1 MTQTHATYLTQLGI
15 TAMATIGGMTLAAL
29 LYKFL
34 KWLDDGRKQFAQGW
48 NDVKPGIED
57 RYAGQHAKVPPV
69 ITVAEEVF
77 SVRCPICRSPEGVTC
92 NPELAPDMAYIWLGF
107 EQLTH
112 ALRIVKAVNLEAAD
126 RNDVLTL
133 LPHDEVGDQ
142 LREQLAYHPAHSA

>member
-1 MTQTHATYLTQLGI
+1 MTQTHATYVTGLAIVALV
-15 TAMATIGGMTLAAL
+15 TIGGATIAVLV
-29 LYKFL
+29 YKFIAY
-34 KWLDDGRKQFAQGW
+34 LDKCRKQAVDGW
-48 NDVKPGIED
+48 NAAKPDIED

-69 ITVAEEVF
+69 ITVAEEIF
-77 SVRCPICRSPEGVTC
+77 SVRCPICRSPEGITC
-92 NPELAPDMAYIWLGF
+92 NPELAPDMAWIWLGY

-112 ALRIVKAVNLEAAD
+112 ALRIVKAVNLNAAD